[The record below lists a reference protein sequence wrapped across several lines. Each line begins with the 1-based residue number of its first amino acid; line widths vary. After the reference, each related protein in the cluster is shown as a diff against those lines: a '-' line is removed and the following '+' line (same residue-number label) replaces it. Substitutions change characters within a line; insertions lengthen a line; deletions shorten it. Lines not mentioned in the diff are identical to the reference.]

1 MWYVTN
7 VIDFCAP
14 PARDIDY
21 GLCAKN
27 FALHTLSGLYSVLV
41 GQLRPFRGKRLK
53 CRHFFIY
60 LFCLYGRKEW
70 SMAKLMC
77 IGRVTADLELRESAR
92 KEPYV

>member
-1 MWYVTN
+1 MWYTTI

-41 GQLRPFRGKRLK
+41 GQLRPFRGKWLK

-60 LFCLYGRKEW
+60 LSLNEQN
-70 SMAKLMC
+70 
-77 IGRVTADLELRESAR
+77 
-92 KEPYV
+92 

>member
-1 MWYVTN
+1 MWYTTI

-27 FALHTLSGLYSVLV
+27 FALHTLSGFYSVLV

-60 LFCLYGRKEW
+60 LFSPLWQEGVVYGK
-70 SMAKLMC
+70 AY
-77 IGRVTADLELRESAR
+77 VLRSGDR
-92 KEPYV
+92 